1 MPLCVAVLARPSTAG
16 GSAACDTSEWPS
28 RLSKLTGRGVSGTR
42 RRPRHVVPARHAAM
56 TTGTAK
62 ERDAIKAIEGVE
74 ANEARQAGER
84 EGFNHIT
91 IDT

>member
-1 MPLCVAVLARPSTAG
+1 MINS
-16 GSAACDTSEWPS
+16 
-28 RLSKLTGRGVSGTR
+28 
-42 RRPRHVVPARHAAM
+42 
-56 TTGTAK
+56 
-62 ERDAIKAIEGVE
+62 IEGVE